1 MMFFK
6 YRYLSL
12 HTDSIYR
19 ISIRHNPP
27 CAAGARGG
35 GWEHHA
41 LLSSAEQSKALC
53 RAVRG
58 TEGQSKEVGCSSWRR
73 AAEHIWRQQSEVT
86 IYGLC
91 SWGNC
96 KLSLCKTSQ
105 QKNTIY
111 TPACSNCLTARA
123 SMIEA
128 KQLFLLECDKS
139 YSILHEPGKELTHA
153 QLLCSSCTHSRF
165 SMREL
170 LPCHRE
176 ANSCTLPRVKL
187 APVQCP
193 DGSSCICLASPR
205 LRMESPGSTE
215 AVSKCFVLPRIRS
228 KNKHPKPCLII

>member
-73 AAEHIWRQQSEVT
+73 AA
-86 IYGLC
+86 
-91 SWGNC
+91 
-96 KLSLCKTSQ
+96 
-105 QKNTIY
+105 
-111 TPACSNCLTARA
+111 
-123 SMIEA
+123 
-128 KQLFLLECDKS
+128 
-139 YSILHEPGKELTHA
+139 
-153 QLLCSSCTHSRF
+153 
-165 SMREL
+165 
-170 LPCHRE
+170 
-176 ANSCTLPRVKL
+176 
-187 APVQCP
+187 
-193 DGSSCICLASPR
+193 
-205 LRMESPGSTE
+205 GSTSGDSNLKLLFMGF
-215 AVSKCFVLPRIRS
+215 APGGPASSACAKLPNRKILYTRR
-228 KNKHPKPCLII
+228 PVVIA